1 MKDKYPA
8 WTGWPAYRTAIIA
21 EVGINHGGDESL
33 AWEMIVSAHENGADF
48 IKLQSY
54 TAESLVHPSMPYFKA
69 AKSME
74 LSFDV
79 QGRLFRMAKNKGI
92 ALITTPY
99 DRRSADFVSQFDVAC
114 YKIASMDNDNYPLTR
129 HMARYGKPVLV
140 STGMADMV
148 EIEKILHILKEEC
161 SDKFVLLH
169 CVSEYPTK
177 PENADLF
184 MLRRLREE
192 FNCFIGLSDH
202 SMSLECSKAA
212 ASFGA
217 AVIEKH
223 FTIDKALAEK
233 MPEADH
239 DISMTPRE
247 LKELRYFCEAA
258 PPLTEAFPRDCTK
271 SSVVD
276 RDKIRRGIYALK
288 SIAAGE
294 RLSLDNVI
302 FLRPVAYI
310 KAGEWGSIAGKITSR
325 DIEKYAPIRRE
336 DLIV

>member
-1 MKDKYPA
+1 MKDRYPS
-8 WTGWPAYRTAIIA
+8 WPDWPSRRTAIIA
-21 EVGINHGGDESL
+21 EVGVNHGGDESL
-33 AWEMIVSAHENGADF
+33 AWDMIVSAHENGADF
-48 IKLQSY
+48 VKLQSY
-54 TAESLVHPSMPYFKA
+54 TAESLIHPSMSYFKA

-79 QGRLFRMAKNKGI
+79 QDRLFRMAKKSGI
-92 ALITTPY
+92 VLITTPY
-99 DRRSADFVSQFDVAC
+99 DHRAADFVSQFDVAC
-114 YKIASMDNDNYPLTR
+114 YKIASMDIDNYPLIR
-129 HMARYGKPVLV
+129 HIARYDKPVLV

-148 EIEKILHILKEEC
+148 EIEKILHILKEGR

-184 MLRRLREE
+184 MLGRLREE
-192 FNCFIGLSDH
+192 LDCFIGLSDH
-202 SMSLECSKAA
+202 SIGLECSKAA
-212 ASFGA
+212 ASFGV

-223 FTIDKALAEK
+223 FTIDKSLAEK

-247 LKELRYFCEAA
+247 LKELRSFCEAA
-258 PPLTEAFPRDCTK
+258 PPLMEAFPRDRTK

-302 FLRPVAYI
+302 FLRPVASI
-310 KAGEWGSIAGKITSR
+310 KAGEWGSIAGKIALR
-325 DIEKYAPIRRE
+325 DIEKYDPIRRE
-336 DLIV
+336 DLVV